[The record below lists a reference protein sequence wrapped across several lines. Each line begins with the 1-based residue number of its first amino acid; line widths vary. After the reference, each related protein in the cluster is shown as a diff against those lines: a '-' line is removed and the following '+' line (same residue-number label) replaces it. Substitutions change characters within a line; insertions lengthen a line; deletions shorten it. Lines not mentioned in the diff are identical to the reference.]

1 MELDLAGAR
10 STAPI
15 SYSDVAARHGT
26 TSPHHGLAL
35 PPHRH
40 PTATNPTVS
49 HFAETTSLAKWNVHR
64 HDRNLAKASS
74 SSLAQL
80 VS

>member
-1 MELDLAGAR
+1 MEPDLAEAR
-10 STAPI
+10 SVAPI
-15 SYSDVAARHGT
+15 SYSNVAARHGT
-26 TSPHHGLAL
+26 ASPHHGLAS

-49 HFAETTSLAKWNVHR
+49 HLAETTSLAKWNVHR
-64 HDRNLAKASS
+64 HDRNLAEASGS
-74 SSLAQL
+74 GLAQL